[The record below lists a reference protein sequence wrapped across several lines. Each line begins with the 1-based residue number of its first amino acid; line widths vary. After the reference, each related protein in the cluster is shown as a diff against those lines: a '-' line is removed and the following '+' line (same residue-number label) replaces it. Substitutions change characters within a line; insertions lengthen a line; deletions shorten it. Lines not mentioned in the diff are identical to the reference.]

1 MKKRRVLGALLCSI
15 CLAMPLSSTAFADG
29 QKVLTLGVDLSA
41 EQQNAIMKYF
51 GVADTPVETLYIT
64 NQDERDH
71 LASYVPLEQIGTRT
85 YSCALVCP
93 TTSGGIQVKTANLT
107 WVTSNMIAATLSTS
121 GVVNCDV
128 LAASPF
134 PVSGTGALTGIIMA
148 YETAS
153 GEALDEEKKDLAT
166 EEMIVTGSLSDS
178 LGEPQAVELVNEAKI
193 QVIEGNLVEGDSI
206 ETVIN
211 NICNQY
217 NLSLTQ
223 DEYNELLA
231 LLQKIADQGY
241 DYEELKETLERV
253 SNNMTQLLDA
263 PDGPDDST
271 VTPEEPGDVEVTPE
285 EPEDVAVTPEEPGD
299 IEELE
304 IPEEPVTEE
313 QLDEDSI
320 LMNTDES
327 ALEGANFDATNANAL
342 NETEAPTE
350 NVEEIP
356 DGDPFEITTSDNYG
370 DDVPGEELEI
380 PEEPIEIPEEPEAP
394 VEAPVETEAPVDIP
408 IEPEAPI
415 ETEAPAEPEA
425 PIEPE
430 APAEPEVPVETEA
443 IIEEPTVVSYA
454 IVTGAISDDDMAE
467 LQQAVD
473 AKVSEYG
480 ITCDIYRTNAP
491 GETRTEN
498 DLLNAVAAGGYAG
511 VLVIPDDPS
520 SISSGIAAAEAQ
532 GIYVVNGDE
541 PCNIA
546 ELNAVGATVSAY
558 LAPPASSFGD
568 MAANELMN
576 AFGAGNP
583 GTAAMITPEGADA
596 WTLDVADAASTTLAG
611 YGYDATLNSTTCPDN
626 YESAYAAAA
635 DMFANYPETAM
646 VICGSSEIASGVAAA
661 AADAGL
667 NGIYTLVP
675 RADEYTVEIQVDGT
689 AASYVGASLSDLG
702 GRGLDTLVNLVSTQA
717 TISPSNEVQIVEDIS
732 VELKYIY

>member
-153 GEALDEEKKDLAT
+153 GEALDEEKKRLAT

-263 PDGPDDST
+263 PDGP
-271 VTPEEPGDVEVTPE
+271 G
-285 EPEDVAVTPEEPGD
+285 
-299 IEELE
+299 
-304 IPEEPVTEE
+304 
-313 QLDEDSI
+313 
-320 LMNTDES
+320 
-327 ALEGANFDATNANAL
+327 
-342 NETEAPTE
+342 
-350 NVEEIP
+350 
-356 DGDPFEITTSDNYG
+356 
-370 DDVPGEELEI
+370 
-380 PEEPIEIPEEPEAP
+380 
-394 VEAPVETEAPVDIP
+394 
-408 IEPEAPI
+408 
-415 ETEAPAEPEA
+415 
-425 PIEPE
+425 
-430 APAEPEVPVETEA
+430 
-443 IIEEPTVVSYA
+443 
-454 IVTGAISDDDMAE
+454 
-467 LQQAVD
+467 
-473 AKVSEYG
+473 
-480 ITCDIYRTNAP
+480 
-491 GETRTEN
+491 
-498 DLLNAVAAGGYAG
+498 
-511 VLVIPDDPS
+511 
-520 SISSGIAAAEAQ
+520 
-532 GIYVVNGDE
+532 
-541 PCNIA
+541 
-546 ELNAVGATVSAY
+546 
-558 LAPPASSFGD
+558 
-568 MAANELMN
+568 
-576 AFGAGNP
+576 
-583 GTAAMITPEGADA
+583 
-596 WTLDVADAASTTLAG
+596 
-611 YGYDATLNSTTCPDN
+611 
-626 YESAYAAAA
+626 
-635 DMFANYPETAM
+635 
-646 VICGSSEIASGVAAA
+646 
-661 AADAGL
+661 
-667 NGIYTLVP
+667 
-675 RADEYTVEIQVDGT
+675 
-689 AASYVGASLSDLG
+689 
-702 GRGLDTLVNLVSTQA
+702 
-717 TISPSNEVQIVEDIS
+717 
-732 VELKYIY
+732 